1 MKLQK
6 VKPFDHPP
14 SIDALIDS
22 HRMTVKYKGFSV
34 TSVKLV
40 NGYFEANE
48 EPQTLSN
55 LQQHARASGMTV
67 VRVWDT
73 VVFRKLMKSLEETTE
88 IMRASGDAVCE
99 VCNFPFKDH
108 PIDNGSSSFLNVLC
122 NGRRVKL

>member
-1 MKLQK
+1 MQK

-14 SIDALIDS
+14 SIKDLIDS
-22 HRMTVKYKGFSV
+22 HRMTVKCKGFSITTV
-34 TSVKLV
+34 LLI
-40 NGYFEANE
+40 NGYLEANE

-67 VRVWDT
+67 VRVGDT
-73 VVFRKLMKSLEETTE
+73 VVFRKLMKPLEETTE

-99 VCNFPFKDH
+99 VCNLPFKDH
-108 PIDNGSSSFLNVLC
+108 PIDNGSSSFLTVLC